1 MDINQIEAR
10 RRELTTELA
19 QLDAQQAVASGKISE
34 LCSLLGLSVAPA
46 TVAEIDGMISEAEAE
61 VKRWEEALA
70 ARRQEAEERE
80 RKYREL
86 SGTVQSS
93 PAVSVGVSTSGP
105 TVATNHQSIPHAA
118 VFPTSENF

>member
-19 QLDAQQAVASGKISE
+19 QLDAQQAVVSGKISE
-34 LCSLLGLSVAPA
+34 LCSSLGLSVAPA

-61 VKRWEEALA
+61 VKRCEDALS
-70 ARRQEAEERE
+70 ARRQEAEKWEC
-80 RKYREL
+80 KYREL
-86 SGTVQSS
+86 AGTAQSS

-118 VFPTSENF
+118 IFPTSENF